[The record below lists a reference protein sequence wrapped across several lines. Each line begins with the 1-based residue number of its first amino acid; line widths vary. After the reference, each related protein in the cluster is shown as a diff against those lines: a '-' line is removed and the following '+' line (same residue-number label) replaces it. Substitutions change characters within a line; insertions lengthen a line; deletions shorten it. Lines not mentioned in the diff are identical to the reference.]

1 MQLKNTQIGLSL
13 VELLVALVIGSMFTL
28 AAVNVMSNALVNST
42 LIHQMAQLT
51 QEMRSTM
58 QLVSRDVRRSGR
70 TLDPL
75 AHYQARVD
83 ISSGLTMGTLVAGS
97 ADCLQI
103 EYEDNTSTDR
113 NAVYRLID
121 NAAGIGRVAANFDAG
136 ASCATAT
143 TADGWVDITDPGL
156 SDITALQFTRN
167 SQVLNLGTNVA
178 TGNQINFSVERVF
191 ISITGVLV
199 RDATISRTVENEIF
213 LRNGEL
219 SV

>member
-1 MQLKNTQIGLSL
+1 MQLKNTQTGLSL
-13 VELLVALVIGSMFTL
+13 VELMVALAIGSMFTL

-75 AHYQARVD
+75 AAFRATVD
-83 ISSGLTMGTLVAGS
+83 INSGLTIGS
-97 ADCLQI
+97 SSCLRIQYQAD
-103 EYEDNTSTDR
+103 DATDR

-121 NAAGIGRVAANFDAG
+121 DGGIGKVAANFG
-136 ASCATAT
+136 ATADCT
-143 TADGWVDITDPGL
+143 TNDGWVDITDPNL
-156 SDITALQFTRN
+156 SDITNLQFTRT
-167 SQVLNLGTNVA
+167 SQTLDIGNNAA
-178 TGNQINFSVERVF
+178 TGNPMQFAIERVS

-199 RDATISRTVENEIF
+199 RDASISRTIENEIY
-213 LRNGEL
+213 LRNGAL
-219 SV
+219 DVNVGA